1 MNSTQA
7 KKVLITD
14 YLNLITDYLNIH
26 DNIDK
31 NEFFITSPFNQ
42 SEKTPSFRINVE
54 KNIWYDHSMGLGGN
68 IIDLVMILN
77 NCSFAQALKHLK
89 NLDFSFHQQKEP
101 IFKIEKQE
109 IQIIKKIKNL
119 ENPALIQYLNSRKI
133 NIEIAKIYLEE
144 IYYKQGNKHYFSL
157 AFKNDSEGYE
167 TRNAYFKGCIG
178 AKDITTIK
186 SLNNDTLSLF
196 EGFMD
201 FLSALT
207 YFKKVK
213 FKNDVIILNSISN
226 LKKVNFSAY
235 KNKKIY
241 LFLDNDKAGKDT
253 KKALY
258 LENSNCVDCSNLYA
272 KFKDFNDFLMS
283 I

>member
-31 NEFFITSPFNQ
+31 NEFFITSPLNQ
-42 SEKTPSFRINVE
+42 SEKTPSFKINNE
-54 KNIWYDHSMGLGGN
+54 KNIWYDHSMGVGGN
-68 IIDLVMILN
+68 IIDLVMMLN
-77 NCSFAQALKHLK
+77 NCSFAQALKHLEQTT
-89 NLDFSFHQQKEP
+89 FSFSPASPAKE
-101 IFKIEKQE
+101 KTTKSNNIEV
-109 IQIIKKIKNL
+109 KKIQAL
-119 ENPALIQYLNSRKI
+119 QNPALIQYLNSRKI
-133 NIEIAKIYLEE
+133 NIEIAKIYLKE
-144 IYYKQGNKHYFSL
+144 IYYKQAKKHYFSL
-157 AFKNDSEGYE
+157 AFKNDNEGYE

-178 AKDITTIK
+178 AKNITTIK
-186 SLNNDTLSLF
+186 SSNDDKVSLF

-201 FLSALT
+201 YLSALT
-207 YFKKVK
+207 YFKKDK

-226 LKKVNFSAY
+226 FKKVNFLSY
-235 KNKKIY
+235 KKIY
-241 LFLDNDKAGKDT
+241 LFFDNDKAGKDT
-253 KKALY
+253 KKALF
-258 LENSNCVDCSNLYA
+258 LQNSNCTDCSNLYA